1 MPIFDLSGW
10 NVKIWKY
17 NSRNIEEQLHKKNA
31 WIAKN
36 YKRYQI
42 EEIYIDGAWA
52 IQYRR
57 RNVNGVC
64 ELCCG

>member
-10 NVKIWKY
+10 NVKTWKY

-42 EEIYIDGAWA
+42 EEISLIHVTPEPSLLTPLPKTTN
-52 IQYRR
+52 I
-57 RNVNGVC
+57 
-64 ELCCG
+64 